1 MSPTPIESVA
11 RSIAVLRELASAG
24 PGGLTLTELAKAVDL
39 HKTTVYRL
47 VSTLRLEGF
56 ATQDPAS
63 GLYALGPGAVSLGR
77 LFTESTLGI
86 QLHPALTAISRAAG
100 ELTHLGVLAGD
111 SVVYVGKVEPD
122 RAVQVRSRIGTV
134 AKAATTAL
142 GRALLAA
149 RGVPTSAL
157 GAYVAEAGVPH
168 LAQELDF
175 CRTHGYSREL
185 EENEPEVACIAMAV
199 WDGSTPV
206 AAISITVPAVRM
218 TEDRQAELAGIIRC
232 EGQRYLPA
240 PFALSA
246 PTAAPTDPHRPAG
259 PTAGAGAPVSGPD
272 TQNV

>member
-24 PGGLTLTELAKAVDL
+24 PGGLTLTELAKAVGL

-47 VSTLRLEGF
+47 VSTLRLDGF
-56 ATQDPAS
+56 ATQDEAS
-63 GLYALGPGAVSLGR
+63 GLYALGPGAVALGR
-77 LFTESTLGI
+77 RFTESDLSI
-86 QLHPALTAISRAAG
+86 QLHPTLTAISRAAG

-122 RAVQVRSRIGTV
+122 RAVQVRSQIGTV

-149 RGVPTSAL
+149 RKVPMSSL
-157 GAYVAEAGVPH
+157 GAYVADDGVAH
-168 LAQELDF
+168 LASELDF

-199 WDGSTPV
+199 WDASTPV
-206 AAISITVPAVRM
+206 AAISITAPAVRM
-218 TEDRQAELAGIIRC
+218 TDDRQAELAEIMRR
-232 EGQRYLPA
+232 EGARYLPA
-240 PFALSA
+240 PLAL
-246 PTAAPTDPHRPAG
+246 AAPHD
-259 PTAGAGAPVSGPD
+259 
-272 TQNV
+272 